1 MTIMTLTL
9 DKPPRIVRVEVDD
22 RHLTAHLDDGRILL
36 VPLDWFPRLSHG
48 SPEERAR
55 YELSG
60 SGHGIHWPDL
70 DEDISVEGLL
80 AGRRSGEGEGSLR
93 RWLTSRRGR

>member
-1 MTIMTLTL
+1 
-9 DKPPRIVRVEVDD
+9 VRVEVDD
-22 RHLTAHLDDGRILL
+22 RHLIAHLDDGRILL
-36 VPLDWFPRLSHG
+36 VPLEWFPRLSHG
-48 SPEERAR
+48 SADERAH

-60 SGHGIHWPDL
+60 SGRGVHWPDL

-93 RWLTSRRGR
+93 RWLASRKER

>member
-1 MTIMTLTL
+1 MTITTLTL

-36 VPLDWFPRLSHG
+36 VPLEWFPRLSHG
-48 SPEERAR
+48 SPDERAR
-55 YELSG
+55 YQLSG
-60 SGHGIHWPDL
+60 SGRGVHWPDL

-80 AGRRSGEGEGSLR
+80 AGRRSGEGQASLR
-93 RWLTSRRGR
+93 RWLASRRDR